1 MTDFKSYTVYSLS
14 ASFRIKEHIV
24 IGKEVGDGG
33 VVWLLLNDGRRIL
46 KDSVHGTSAAALR
59 KGEREIS
66 KAERKIAEMQR
77 DVSDK
82 KAALAG
88 WR

>member
-1 MTDFKSYTVYSLS
+1 MAD
-14 ASFRIKEHIV
+14 
-24 IGKEVGDGG
+24 DG
-33 VVWLLLNDGRRIL
+33 VVWLLMNDGRRIL

-59 KGEREIS
+59 KGEREIA

-77 DVSDK
+77 EVSEK